1 MAGRCLC
8 KKNPDSALHRLLSM
22 FLSFVIPAYNA
33 ADYIRSCVKSIF
45 ALDLHGRD
53 FEVIVVNDGSTDN
66 TGEVLEECRREYAFT
81 VVSQDNMGPGVARNV
96 GLSYTSGKYV
106 AFVDA
111 DDELIGTSDIS
122 SLISLMEGDAPDI
135 IGVNLRQRDF
145 KGKEAPYRRYV
156 PIYNKC
162 YAPAYK
168 FMTGRNIFPC
178 IPAYL
183 FKKDFLN
190 RKGLELCAKK
200 FHEDEEF
207 TPRAFALADSFV
219 ALDIDWYLRIL
230 RRESITTTTNPEK
243 QKRNIRDMLLIVE
256 RMHDFAMSSPHLKIA
271 MSCKLDY
278 MVVDILLLLQRQ
290 GHSKEFKREVLAEL
304 RRMNRF
310 PLRWRNEIKYIAFNL
325 WTRIFL

>member
-1 MAGRCLC
+1 ML
-8 KKNPDSALHRLLSM
+8 
-22 FLSFVIPAYNA
+22 LSFVIPAYNA
-33 ADYIRSCVKSIF
+33 ADYIKSCIKSIF

-66 TGEVLEECRREYAFT
+66 TAEVLEDCMREYALKT
-81 VVSQDNMGPGVARNV
+81 ISQDNMGPSVARNA
-96 GLSYTSGKYV
+96 GLSYTKGKYV

-111 DDELIGTSDIS
+111 DDELISTSDIS

-145 KGKEAPYRRYV
+145 NGKEAPYRRYV
-156 PIYNKC
+156 PTYNKC

-178 IPAYL
+178 IPAYM
-183 FKKDFLN
+183 FRKEFLD
-190 RKGLELCAKK
+190 RKGLELFPKK

-219 ALDIDWYLRIL
+219 ALNIDWYLRIL
-230 RRESITTTTNPEK
+230 RKESITTTTDPEK
-243 QKRNIRDMLLIVE
+243 QKRNIRDMLRILA
-256 RMHDFAMSSPHLKIA
+256 RMTDFAMKSPHLRIA

-278 MVVDILLLLQRQ
+278 MVVDLLLLLHKQ
-290 GHSKEFKREVLAEL
+290 GHDKEFQREVLAEL

>member
-66 TGEVLEECRREYAFT
+66 TGEVLEDCMREYALRLVT
-81 VVSQDNMGPGVARNV
+81 QENLGLSVARNV
-96 GLSYTSGKYV
+96 GMSYATGKYI

-111 DDELIGTSDIS
+111 DDELLGTSDLS
-122 SLISLMEGDAPDI
+122 VLLSLMELETIDI
-135 IGVNLRQRDF
+135 IGVNIVQRDF
-145 KGKEAPYRRYV
+145 SQIENPYRRYV
-156 PIYNKC
+156 PSYGRV
-162 YAPAYK
+162 YSPAYT

-178 IPAYL
+178 VYTYM
-183 FKKDFLN
+183 FRRDFLN
-190 RKGLELCAKK
+190 KERLRFCPQLI
-200 FHEDEEF
+200 HEDEEF

-230 RRESITTTTNPEK
+230 RKESITTTTNPEK
-243 QKRNIRDMLLIVE
+243 QRRNIRDMLRIVE
-256 RMHDFAMSSPHLKIA
+256 RMTDFSMKSPHLKIA

-278 MVVDILLLLQRQ
+278 MVVDILLLLHRQ